1 MNWPT
6 LMLSCARVLVTPIV
20 PILRSWYP
28 EVRLERVCLS
38 TAALRPGTRVRLVL
52 MADLHAGVFHRGG
65 EYVQVARLLRDL
77 APDLVVI
84 GGDFVSDTPRG
95 IAAVVAALEGAIP
108 PQRGFYVFGNHDG
121 WVGRRHLRPHLDRL
135 GLVELSNRGVRL
147 EVAGNP
153 IWLCGLQD
161 RDTAQ
166 PDLAA
171 ALDGRQPGD
180 YTVLLTHHPD
190 EILSLGPGDADLALA
205 GHTHG
210 GQVRICG
217 RPLWTNSTLGIPGGS
232 GLLEH
237 QACTAYVTAGVG
249 SVGVPVR
256 IGVPPEIVL
265 ISLEGSDPN
274 RLR

>member
-1 MNWPT
+1 
-6 LMLSCARVLVTPIV
+6 MLSCARVLVTPFV
-20 PILRSWYP
+20 PILRRWYP
-28 EVRLERVCLS
+28 DVCLERVSLS
-38 TAALRPGTRVRLVL
+38 TEALRPGTKLRLVL
-52 MADLHAGVFHRGG
+52 MADLHAGVFHRGD
-65 EYVQVARLLRDL
+65 EYVQVAGLLRDL

-84 GGDFVSDTPRG
+84 AGDFVSDTPGG
-95 IAAVVAALEGAIP
+95 IAAVVAALDGAIP
-108 PQRGFYVFGNHDG
+108 AERGFYVFGNHDG
-121 WVGRRHLRPHLDRL
+121 WVGRRHLRPHLARL

-147 EVAGNP
+147 ELAGNP
-153 IWLCGLQD
+153 VWLCGLAD

-171 ALDGRQPGD
+171 ALEGRRAGD

-190 EILSLGPGDADLALA
+190 EILSLRPGDVDLALA

-217 RPLWTNSTLGIPGGS
+217 HPLWTNSLLDIPGGS
-232 GLLEH
+232 GLVEG
-237 QACTAYVTAGVG
+237 QACSADVTAGVG

-256 IGVPPEIVL
+256 VGVPPEIVL
-265 ISLEGSDPN
+265 ISVEGTDPS